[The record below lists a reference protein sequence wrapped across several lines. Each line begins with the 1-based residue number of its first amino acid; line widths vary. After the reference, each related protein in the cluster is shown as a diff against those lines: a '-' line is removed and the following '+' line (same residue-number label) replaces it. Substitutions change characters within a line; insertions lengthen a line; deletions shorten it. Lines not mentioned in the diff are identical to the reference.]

1 MDLFGPGPWIHTRTA
16 TETAPVPIVEP
27 PPLPPPLVAP
37 EPPRERLLYVI
48 FASVVVVA
56 MIVGL
61 WAWHAR
67 KGRRAETAGGA
78 TISTARVERR
88 TFVRT
93 LRLSGTVEAVR
104 SYSVLAPRLTGGD
117 FGQMVL
123 TKLTRGGTRVKKG
136 DPLAEFD
143 REAQLKTFMD
153 KQAEYRDLENQIAS
167 KKAEQEAARA
177 HDDTELKQA
186 EDAVGT
192 AKLEVQR
199 SEVVSRIDAEK
210 NKLNLEAAEATLKQ
224 LRQTYDLKRKDDQS
238 DLRLLEIKRDRARS
252 AMLHAQQNSEK
263 MAVLSP
269 IDGLVVLNPTWKGGG
284 MGEVEE
290 GDQIWT
296 GFPFMQVVDPS
307 IMQVRVRVNQLDIPF
322 LQVGQKAQIHLD
334 AYPDLNL
341 TGKLEQLGA
350 IGLSGGLSR
359 TVRAF
364 GGLFSIQG
372 SDARLMP
379 DLSASLDVVLRQEA
393 NALVVPRDAVVSQD
407 GKSWVYVK
415 RALGFEKQAVK
426 TGEEDDL
433 EVVVLSGLEPG
444 MEVERNPEPVL
455 SGSST

>member
-1 MDLFGPGPWIHTRTA
+1 MNLLGRGAWIHTRA
-16 TETAPVPIVEP
+16 AIELAPGPEVKP
-27 PPLPPPLVAP
+27 PPLPPPAVAP
-37 EPPRERLLYVI
+37 KPPRARLLYII

-67 KGRRAETAGGA
+67 SGTRNGAAAGV
-78 TISTARVERR
+78 TISTAKVERR
-88 TFVRT
+88 AFVRT

-117 FGQMVL
+117 YGSMVL

-143 REAQLKTFMD
+143 REAQLKNFID
-153 KQAEYRDLENQIAS
+153 RQAEYRDLENQIAS
-167 KKAEQEAARA
+167 KKAEQEASRA

-210 NKLNLEAAEATLKQ
+210 NRLNLEAAEATLKQ
-224 LRQTYDLKRKDDQS
+224 LRQTYDLKRKADEA

-252 AMLHAQQNSEK
+252 AMLHAKQNSERL
-263 MAVLSP
+263 AVLSP
-269 IDGLVVLNPTWKGGG
+269 LDGLVVLNPIWKGGG
-284 MGEVEE
+284 MGEAEE

-296 GFPFMQVVDPS
+296 GFAFMQVVDPS
-307 IMQVRVRVNQLDIPF
+307 TMQVRLRVNQLDVPY
-322 LQVGQKAQIHLD
+322 LHVGQTAQIHLD
-334 AYPDLNL
+334 AYPDLNFP
-341 TGKLEQLGA
+341 GKLEQLAA
-350 IGLSGGLSR
+350 IGLSGGLSK

-364 GGLFSIQG
+364 GALFSIEK

-379 DLSASLDVVLRQEA
+379 DLSASIDVALNREP
-393 NALVVPRDAVVSQD
+393 NALVVPREAVVRKD
-407 GKSWVYVK
+407 GKSWVYAK
-415 RALGFEKQAVK
+415 RTLGFEKRAVE
-426 TGEEDDL
+426 TGDEDDR

-444 MEVERNPEPVL
+444 IEVERNPEL
-455 SGSST
+455 IRSGS